1 MFSFIYG
8 NPSRIINGYDSFGN
22 TCGVSSNEK
31 FAEAGKVSGISTI
44 DKPNVFFFDI
54 KNIKKSLKIC
64 VNKCPTEQ
72 INTPKDL
79 YSYYEKT
86 GSKYCVYDFNMTT
99 LQTASSNE
107 MTFHF
112 TGPCPKLPINEESP
126 ILHRCVPSGKNAL
139 NKEIKELYS
148 LVTSWD
154 ILEQA
159 FTDLYKTW
167 HVIVIVCGISLI
179 LSIIL
184 IGLLHYLTQFIS
196 WLICIFVA
204 IASIAITVALWWTY
218 YDLKHNKGTKQLSQL
233 AEIVHNETAV
243 YVFAIIATM

>member
-1 MFSFIYG
+1 
-8 NPSRIINGYDSFGN
+8 
-22 TCGVSSNEK
+22 
-31 FAEAGKVSGISTI
+31 
-44 DKPNVFFFDI
+44 
-54 KNIKKSLKIC
+54 
-64 VNKCPTEQ
+64 
-72 INTPKDL
+72 
-79 YSYYEKT
+79 
-86 GSKYCVYDFNMTT
+86 MTT
-99 LQTASSNE
+99 LQSAPMNDQ

-112 TGPCPKLPINEESP
+112 TGPCPKLPINEESA

-204 IASIAITVALWWTY
+204 IASIAITVALWWTL
-218 YDLKHNKGTKQLSQL
+218 YDMKQNKGTKQLSQL